1 MVIIEKSSS
10 TIDTCQM
17 NIKIDTD
24 KPVTLSINTTNEHH
38 HLHTTSTPSSI
49 YHPRNPSTTG
59 PMNVNNTNPGHFHH
73 HTHLYNTASGYNYS
87 SAPSQAPPP
96 PPSASYYSMPPNNL
110 YNDPY
115 SQCSP
120 YWKAATAAAAAAAAS
135 SDISKTNNN
144 HSNRLSYSIDHSHS
158 TNMHYIPSSTGL
170 SSQLDIKSEHSSP
183 IKNNTQLIMSGE
195 DDSNESHPTNTE
207 DDNEDDDD
215 MNLKTPEKEES
226 NNPSGNAPRKSN
238 RRAEKPPYSYIA
250 LIVMAINSAPTKKMT
265 LSEIYSFL
273 QQSFPFFRSTYM
285 GWKNSVRH
293 NLSLNECFIKL
304 PKAMGRTGKG
314 HYWTIAPDSDCMFD
328 DNCMRRRPRGFR
340 RKLGKQSGYPNL
352 LGQLDSTVVTNVSGI
367 ATSSSSSSSTM
378 DPSTINS
385 YNPNPS
391 SSSPSTSTG
400 ISAANYFDLSNY
412 AASSSSTAAA
422 VSGHHSSDLYAAA
435 ALMASY
441 SSTYPHRSHFTT
453 NNSSCSSSSSA
464 STTTTNALTTNARV
478 TDENDSGAQV
488 HFTNS
493 VHYAPGPSQSA
504 YFSYGNPPTH
514 PSTNSSFDP
523 HNHFYT
529 NPFAGFLDQKHSL
542 LPSTFSC
549 YDHHPSSSNY

>member
-1 MVIIEKSSS
+1 MVIIEQSSS

-38 HLHTTSTPSSI
+38 HLHTTSTPTSI
-49 YHPRNPSTTG
+49 YHPRNPPTNS
-59 PMNVNNTNPGHFHH
+59 PMNGNTTNPGHFHH
-73 HTHLYNTASGYNYS
+73 HTHLYNTTTGYNYGSVPPTVPS
-87 SAPSQAPPP
+87 SAN
-96 PPSASYYSMPPNNL
+96 YYSMQPNNL

-120 YWKAATAAAAAAAAS
+120 YWKVAPTTSTSS
-135 SDISKTNNN
+135 SDHSKGNNN
-144 HSNRLSYSIDHSHS
+144 HSNRLSFPLDHPHPS
-158 TNMHYIPSSTGL
+158 NMHYNSSSSAGL
-170 SSQLDIKSEHSSP
+170 SSQIDIKSEHSSP
-183 IKNNTQLIMSGE
+183 MKNMHSTMSGE
-195 DDSNESHPTNTE
+195 DDSNESHPTGTE
-207 DDNEDDDD
+207 EDDDEEEED
-215 MNLKTPEKEES
+215 MDLKTPEKDES
-226 NNPSGNAPRKSN
+226 NNTSNNAPRKSN

-250 LIVMAINSAPTKKMT
+250 LIVMAINSTPTKKMT

-304 PKAMGRTGKG
+304 PKAMGRAGKG

-340 RKLGKQSGYPNL
+340 RKLGKQPVYPNL
-352 LGQLDSTVVTNVSGI
+352 LGQIDSNVSGAANGT
-367 ATSSSSSSSTM
+367 ATSSSSTSVL
-378 DPSTINS
+378 DPSAIGS
-385 YNPNPS
+385 YNSNPS

-400 ISAANYFDLSNY
+400 VGAGNYFDLSNY
-412 AASSSSTAAA
+412 AASSSTASA
-422 VSGHHSSDLYAAA
+422 VNGHHSSDLYAAA

-453 NNSSCSSSSSA
+453 NNSSCSSSAS
-464 STTTTNALTTNARV
+464 STTNTTALSTNARI
-478 TDENDSGAQV
+478 TDETDSGSHA
-488 HFTNS
+488 HFTNN
-493 VHYAPGPSQSA
+493 VHYASGPSQSA

-514 PSTNSSFDP
+514 PQTSSSFDP
-523 HNHFYT
+523 HNHFYA
-529 NPFAGFLDQKHSL
+529 NPFAGFLDQKHAL
-542 LPSTFSC
+542 LPATLSC

>member
-1 MVIIEKSSS
+1 MVIIEQGSSI
-10 TIDTCQM
+10 IDNCQM

-38 HLHTTSTPSSI
+38 HLHTTSTPTSV
-49 YHPRNPSTTG
+49 YHPRNPSTNG
-59 PMNVNNTNPGHFHH
+59 PMNVNTTNPGHFHH
-73 HTHLYNTASGYNYS
+73 HTHLYNTTSGYNYS
-87 SAPSQAPPP
+87 SVPPQPTPPPP
-96 PPSASYYSMPPNNL
+96 PPSSSSNSYYSMPTNNI
-110 YNDPY
+110 YNDSY
-115 SQCSP
+115 SPCSN
-120 YWKAATAAAAAAAAS
+120 YWKAAAAAAAS
-135 SDISKTNNN
+135 SSDLSKMNNN
-144 HSNRLSYSIDHSHS
+144 HSNRLSYPIDHPHS
-158 TNMHYIPSSTGL
+158 TTMHYIPSSTGL
-170 SSQLDIKSEHSSP
+170 SSQIDVKSEHSSP
-183 IKNNTQLIMSGE
+183 IKNTPLTTMSGG
-195 DDSNESHPTNTE
+195 DDSNESHPTGTE
-207 DDNEDDDD
+207 EDNEDDDDD

-226 NNPSGNAPRKSN
+226 NSTSTNAPRKSN

-250 LIVMAINSAPTKKMT
+250 LIVMAINSTPTKKMT
-265 LSEIYSFL
+265 LSEIYAFL
-273 QQSFPFFRSTYM
+273 QQSFAFFRSTYM

-304 PKAMGRTGKG
+304 PKAMGRAGKG

-352 LGQLDSTVVTNVSGI
+352 LGQLDSTVTTNTNGM
-367 ATSSSSSSSTM
+367 ATSSSSSTM
-378 DPSTINS
+378 DPNAMNS

-400 ISAANYFDLSNY
+400 IGAGNYFDLSNY
-412 AASSSSTAAA
+412 AASSSSTAG

-441 SSTYPHRSHFTT
+441 SSTYPHRSHFTA
-453 NNSSCSSSSSA
+453 NNSSCSSTSSP
-464 STTTTNALTTNARV
+464 TTNTNALTTNARV
-478 TDENDSGAQV
+478 TDETDPGSHV

-493 VHYAPGPSQSA
+493 VHYASGPSQSP

-514 PSTNSSFDP
+514 PPTSSSFDP
-523 HNHFYT
+523 HNHFYG

-542 LPSTFSC
+542 LPASLSC

>member
-1 MVIIEKSSS
+1 MVIIEQSSS

-38 HLHTTSTPSSI
+38 HLHTTSTPTSI

-59 PMNVNNTNPGHFHH
+59 LMNVNNTNPGHFHH
-73 HTHLYNTASGYNYS
+73 HHTHLYNTTSGYNYTS
-87 SAPSQAPPP
+87 TPPQAPP
-96 PPSASYYSMPPNNL
+96 SSTNYYSMPPNNL

-115 SQCSP
+115 SQCSN
-120 YWKAATAAAAAAAAS
+120 YWKARAAAAAAAS
-135 SDISKTNNN
+135 SSDLSKTNNN
-144 HSNRLSYSIDHSHS
+144 HSNRLSYPIDHSHT
-158 TNMHYIPSSTGL
+158 TNMHYIPSSIDL
-170 SSQLDIKSEHSSP
+170 SSQIDIKSEHSSP
-183 IKNNTQLIMSGE
+183 IKNNTQLTMSGE
-195 DDSNESHPTNTE
+195 DDSNESHPTGTE
-207 DDNEDDDD
+207 DGNEDDDD
-215 MNLKTPEKEES
+215 DMDLKIQDKEES
-226 NNPSGNAPRKSN
+226 NSTSTNAPRKSN

-250 LIVMAINSAPTKKMT
+250 LIVMAINSTPTKKMT
-265 LSEIYSFL
+265 LSEIYAFL

-304 PKAMGRTGKG
+304 PKAMGRAGKG

-340 RKLGKQSGYPNL
+340 RKLGKQPGYPNL
-352 LGQLDSTVVTNVSGI
+352 LSQLDSTVTTNANGI
-367 ATSSSSSSSTM
+367 ATSSSTTM
-378 DPSTINS
+378 DPSTANS

-391 SSSPSTSTG
+391 SSSPSTSSAG
-400 ISAANYFDLSNY
+400 IGATNYFDLSNY
-412 AASSSSTAAA
+412 AASSSTTAAAAAA

-441 SSTYPHRSHFTT
+441 SSSYPHRSHFTT
-453 NNSSCSSSSSA
+453 NNSSCSSSSS
-464 STTTTNALTTNARV
+464 STTNTNALTTNARI
-478 TDENDSGAQV
+478 TDESDSGTHV

-493 VHYAPGPSQSA
+493 VHYASGPSQST

-514 PSTNSSFDP
+514 SSTSSSFDP
-523 HNHFYT
+523 HNHFYA

-542 LPSTFSC
+542 LPATLSC

>member
-1 MVIIEKSSS
+1 MVIIEQSSS

-38 HLHTTSTPSSI
+38 HLHTTSAPTSI
-49 YHPRNPSTTG
+49 YHPRNPSSNS
-59 PMNVNNTNPGHFHH
+59 PMNGNTTNPGHFHH
-73 HTHLYNTASGYNYS
+73 HHTHLYNPPNGYNYS
-87 SAPSQAPPP
+87 STPPQPPS
-96 PPSASYYSMPPNNL
+96 SASYYSMQPTNL

-115 SQCSP
+115 SQCSS
-120 YWKAATAAAAAAAAS
+120 YWKAAAAAAAS
-135 SDISKTNNN
+135 SPDLSKSNNNN
-144 HSNRLSYSIDHSHS
+144 HSNRLSYPLDHPHS
-158 TNMHYIPSSTGL
+158 SNMHYIPSSTGL

-183 IKNNTQLIMSGE
+183 MKNIQLTMSGE
-195 DDSNESHPTNTE
+195 EDSNESHPTGTEE
-207 DDNEDDDD
+207 DDEDEDDDMD
-215 MNLKTPEKEES
+215 LKTPEKEEP
-226 NNPSGNAPRKSN
+226 NNPSNNNAPRKSN

-250 LIVMAINSAPTKKMT
+250 LIVMAINSTPTKKMT
-265 LSEIYSFL
+265 LSEIYAFL

-304 PKAMGRTGKG
+304 PKAMGRAGKG

-340 RKLGKQSGYPNL
+340 RKLGKQSAYPNL
-352 LGQLDSTVVTNVSGI
+352 LGQMDTTVSTNSNGT
-367 ATSSSSSSSTM
+367 ATSSTSSAM
-378 DPSTINS
+378 DPSAVSS

-400 ISAANYFDLSNY
+400 VGPTNYFDLSNY
-412 AASSSSTAAA
+412 AASSSSTTAA
-422 VSGHHSSDLYAAA
+422 VNGHHSSDLYAAA

-453 NNSSCSSSSSA
+453 NNSSCSSSTS
-464 STTTTNALTTNARV
+464 STTNTNALSTNARI
-478 TDENDSGAQV
+478 TDDTDSGSHV
-488 HFTNS
+488 HFANS
-493 VHYAPGPSQSA
+493 VHYGSGPSQST

-514 PSTNSSFDP
+514 PPTSSSFDP
-523 HNHFYT
+523 HNHFYA

-542 LPSTFSC
+542 LPATLSC